1 MRPSAAAVVAIA
13 LVARVAA
20 ADEDERPS
28 MEVPASEVTE
38 DPEPYLADFRL
49 PGRLVIGFDFGIG
62 AFDLTCADCAGKG
75 ALHVDVFAGVQ
86 VSRRVAVLAEG
97 WSMLHLLPTDEQDHT
112 GLAAHTIGTAAARV
126 WVMPRLWL
134 QAGAGVGWLTRDQG
148 GDHVG
153 IHGPAAVV
161 AIGSEPGH
169 KLCSG
174 IDLSLRIGGTSI
186 DIGGDVG
193 RTLLYSIGAA
203 VGFHWN

>member
-1 MRPSAAAVVAIA
+1 M
-13 LVARVAA
+13 
-20 ADEDERPS
+20 
-28 MEVPASEVTE
+28 
-38 DPEPYLADFRL
+38 
-49 PGRLVIGFDFGIG
+49 
-62 AFDLTCADCAGKG
+62 
-75 ALHVDVFAGVQ
+75 
-86 VSRRVAVLAEG
+86 
-97 WSMLHLLPTDEQDHT
+97 PTDEQDHT